1 MSVEEAI
8 LLAGKVI
15 KENMEQKINKDN
27 FEIAFIRTGDKKFTK
42 IPPAELET
50 LITRLV

>member
-1 MSVEEAI
+1 MSVEDAI

-27 FEIAFIRTGDKKFTK
+27 FEIAYISNAEKKIIKLT
-42 IPPAELET
+42 PEQLET
-50 LITRLV
+50 LIPRF

>member
-1 MSVEEAI
+1 MNIDEAI

-27 FEIAFIRTGDKKFTK
+27 FEIAYISNVDRKITK
-42 IPPAELET
+42 LTPVQLEALIP
-50 LITRLV
+50 RF

>member
-1 MSVEEAI
+1 MNVEEAI

-27 FEIAFIRTGDKKFTK
+27 FEIAFIRTGDKKFSK
-42 IPPAELET
+42 ITPAELET
-50 LITRLV
+50 LITRLG